1 MGITQCG
8 INPGQ
13 SFTYSFIAEE
23 EGTRWYHGHSGG
35 IRMDGVYGAIIV
47 HPTLPSSSK
56 VTMLMTNTTDIYLIF

>member
-47 HPTLPSSSK
+47 SPTSPSILK
-56 VTMLMTNTTDIYLIF
+56 VRMPMTHIYTY